1 MKIWPKWL
9 INITSEPESEL
20 VKHWAV
26 AQGAILILLCDQFTK
41 YLIQHFLP
49 CDPSVFCR
57 NSFPAEGI
65 FRLTHIHNSGSI
77 FGLFYGF
84 NTPLIFISFLG
95 ILVLAFIYL
104 SQRVR
109 GKWLRLSIAL
119 QVGGALGNVAD
130 RIRVGY
136 VIDFIDVGISAWRW
150 PAFNIADASIISGLC
165 ILVMIIMASDGTLS
179 RRRSNGLT
187 DVINSDQ

>member
-20 VKHWAV
+20 GKHWAV

-95 ILVLAFIYL
+95 ILVLVFIYL
-104 SQRVR
+104 SQRIR
-109 GKWLRLSIAL
+109 DKWLRLSIAL

>member
-9 INITSEPESEL
+9 INITSKPESEL
-20 VKHWAV
+20 GKHWAV

-49 CDPSVFCR
+49 CDPSAFCR

-119 QVGGALGNVAD
+119 QIGGALGNVAD

-187 DVINSDQ
+187 DVIDSDQ

>member
-119 QVGGALGNVAD
+119 QIGGALGNVAD